1 MIKLSKDTQ
10 RELISLLEKGIGLEG
25 NILKSIDPSSN
36 ADFQKYIEKCKKADA
51 EMRRKRLDITKT
63 VQAQNRDLVKWKADN
78 EKLNK
83 ELKEALFHAEE
94 AKDQALNEVEV
105 MQKKAQYELVGQI
118 VKASLW
124 IICGVGLSTTFLFAI
139 SLILGIENQIVQSSW
154 PNIIG
159 IILTNSFSIVGTI
172 MGVKY
177 ATDSTKSDKK

>member
-51 EMRRKRLDITKT
+51 EIRRKRLDITKT

-94 AKDQALNEVEV
+94 AKDEALNEVEV
-105 MQKKAQYELVGQI
+105 MQKMSDEPLKFCPHCDQETLKKI
-118 VKASLW
+118 
-124 IICGVGLSTTFLFAI
+124 I
-139 SLILGIENQIVQSSW
+139 SLSNFILKGTGWYKTTAKPSSE
-154 PNIIG
+154 
-159 IILTNSFSIVGTI
+159 
-172 MGVKY
+172 
-177 ATDSTKSDKK
+177 